1 MRLTRV
7 ERKRVQEV
15 VTDDILCNQCG
26 DSLRPS
32 LVDGNFH
39 GLIEAE
45 VFGGYG
51 ATLGDQESYKFSICE
66 PCLRKLFA
74 GFVLPPEHWDNMG
87 DHRKS
92 EKEHKAW
99 LAKVHA
105 FLEKKRDPA

>member
-1 MRLTRV
+1 MRRTRV
-7 ERKRVQEV
+7 EKKQVEET

-26 DSLRPS
+26 NSLKPARN
-32 LVDGNFH
+32 DNFH

-51 ATLGDQESYKFSICE
+51 ATLGDQEMYKFSICE

-74 GFVLPPEHWDNMG
+74 GFVLPVEHWDNMG

-99 LAKVHA
+99 LAKVDV
-105 FLEKKRDPA
+105 FLEKKRDAD